1 MATNLCARPAD
12 DHTEIGQIGEMLAG
26 GRPGFPP
33 DDAVRLDAWRETLA
47 ALAALGPDDV
57 ERKAARSL
65 RSLDERAQ
73 VRALAL
79 DTAYA
84 AAAREAIFEMIC
96 RAPLWVTGEMDGDT
110 LDGETTR
117 ARLEALRP
125 YEMRRLVALVDWD
138 AARLAAVIA
147 ARMVRV
153 AFHHAPENQAEID
166 RNLTDAD

>member
-57 ERKAARSL
+57 ERKAARSI
-65 RSLDERAQ
+65 RRIDARAQ
-73 VRALAL
+73 VRMLAL

-84 AAAREAIFEMIC
+84 AAAREAIIEMIY
-96 RAPLWVTGEMDGDT
+96 RAPRWVTGEMDGDT
-110 LDGETTR
+110 IDGDTTR
-117 ARLEALRP
+117 GLLAALTP
-125 YEMRRLVALVDWD
+125 YEVRRLVALVDWD
-138 AARLAAVIA
+138 AGRLAAVIA
-147 ARMVRV
+147 SSELRV
-153 AFHHAPENQAEID
+153 AFHHTPENQAEID